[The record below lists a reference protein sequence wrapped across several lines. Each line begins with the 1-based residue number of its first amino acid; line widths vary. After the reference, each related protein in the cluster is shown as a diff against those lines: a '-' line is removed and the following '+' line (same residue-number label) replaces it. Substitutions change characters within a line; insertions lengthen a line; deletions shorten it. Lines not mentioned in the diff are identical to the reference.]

1 MTGNRLSR
9 VLFFWPS
16 ALLIRLG
23 QLLLECNR
31 TTIGRYTTRPAF
43 RLFCR
48 FALYA
53 QPYLLRRPRTN
64 DVLSAP
70 QLCEFIDG
78 QRFIASI
85 PCVCRAGRTRC
96 SHPLHTEHRLD
107 VCLSFGLAAIVQI
120 GTGLG
125 KRLSPDEAKTLCQ
138 DARASG
144 LSHHAI
150 YSLGS
155 FLEICNCC
163 RETCSVV
170 KAYEAGVPEA
180 VRPSPFVAVRGA
192 DCDGCK
198 DRDSKVCEAVCP
210 YRKRPSSPDCF
221 GCGLCS
227 AHCLRSAI
235 TMMARVQTE
244 KESKASQS
252 MEATS

>member
-1 MTGNRLSR
+1 MTGNILSR
-9 VLFFWPS
+9 ILFFWPS

-23 QLLLECNR
+23 QLLLACNQ
-31 TTIGRYTTRPAF
+31 TAIGRHTTRPAF

-48 FALYA
+48 FVLHA
-53 QPYLLRRPRTN
+53 QPYLLRRPRSN

-70 QLCEFIDG
+70 QISEFIDR

-85 PCVCRAGRTRC
+85 PCVCRAGRTPC
-96 SHPLHTEHRLD
+96 SHPLHAEHPLD

-125 KRLSPDEAKTLCQ
+125 KRLSPDEAKALCQ

-144 LSHHAI
+144 LSQHAV
-150 YSLGS
+150 YSLG
-155 FLEICNCC
+155 LLQEICNCC

-180 VRPSPFVAVRGA
+180 VRPSPFLAVRGE

-198 DRDSKVCEAVCP
+198 ERDSKVCETLCP
-210 YRKRPSSPDCF
+210 YHQRPSSPACL

-227 AHCLRSAI
+227 AHCPRGAI
-235 TMMARVQTE
+235 TMTE
-244 KESKASQS
+244 RPRRENQANESQDMDTAS
-252 MEATS
+252 